1 MADNL
6 AKNAKTGEAAFFGVI
21 EPAWHGLGVIL
32 DKPATAAEALKFS
45 GLDFDVLQKP
55 AMMNIGIDNRPNKIQ
70 LVEVPGKFVNYRSD
84 NNTPLGIV
92 GKAYQVLQNKEAFSF
107 FDPLVDKDEAIY
119 HTAGALGKGEK
130 IWILAKLPDYIKVG
144 KDDIIEQYVLIYNNH
159 DGAGSV
165 VACVTP
171 VRVVCNNTLTMA
183 LRNTT
188 NKVSIR
194 HTKNV
199 EDNLKE
205 AHKVLEI
212 SNQYTEELSSIFNRM
227 ALTEVNDKK
236 INKFLDSL
244 YPKNED
250 TDFITEGDKI
260 KEAIKEAFF
269 SGVGQEMK
277 TTKDTVFGLYNAVTY
292 FTDHQKVYKSA
303 DAKLKSVWFG
313 GSANLRQKAFNNAFA
328 MV

>member
-1 MADNL
+1 MSHNL
-6 AKNAKTGEAAFFGVI
+6 ALNEKTGKAAFFGI
-21 EPAWHGLGVIL
+21 EPAWHGLGTIL

-45 GLDFDVLQKP
+45 GLDFEVLQQKVQF
-55 AMMNIGIDNRPNKIQ
+55 NISKGTGTILKD
-70 LVEVPGKFVNYRSD
+70 VPGKFVNYRSD
-84 NNTPLGIV
+84 NMEALGVV
-92 GKAYQVLQNKEAFSF
+92 GSAYKVLQNHEAFSF
-107 FDPLVDKDEAIY
+107 FDPLVGREEAIY

-130 IWILAKLPDYIKVG
+130 IWILAKLPDHIKVG

-159 DGAGSV
+159 DGTGSV

-183 LRNTT
+183 LRGTT
-188 NKVSIR
+188 NKISIR

-212 SNQYTEELSSIFNRM
+212 SDLYSKELESIFNKM
-227 ALTEVNDKK
+227 ASKQVNTKS

-244 YPKNED
+244 YPKNEE
-250 TDFITEGDKI
+250 TEFVTAGDKI
-260 KEAIKEAFF
+260 KEAILSAFET
-269 SGVGQEMK
+269 GVGQDMK
-277 TTKDTVFGLYNAVTY
+277 TTHGTVFGLYNAVTF
-292 FTDHQKVYKSA
+292 FTDHVKEYKSQN
-303 DAKLKSVWFG
+303 AKLKSVWFG
-313 GSANLRQKAFNNAFA
+313 GSATLRQKAFNSALA